1 MSENTVFDSN
11 DITEDI
17 GNTSNT
23 DVYFDA
29 ELYPNEDLETLD
41 LDHPA
46 FTNDNVNPEEWDV
59 NELDFDQGDDLNLL
73 DDLVTESSKHDGDG
87 EVAKLEAMLAFWEA
101 MASFDGVIA
110 QLDESR
116 TKLSKKV
123 VACDGCNP
131 KLEKDLVELKD
142 QTLKTYNVALRLD
155 TDLYTLTAKTGSEDE
170 HVIEIDNHMDIL
182 CERLSM
188 FNDRVIAL
196 IKQYNAL

>member
-1 MSENTVFDSN
+1 MSDNNVFDF
-11 DITEDI
+11 DDTARDI

-29 ELYPNEDLETLD
+29 ELYPNEDLETID

-46 FTNDNVNPEEWDV
+46 FHDDNVNPEEL
-59 NELDFDQGDDLNLL
+59 EEAEGG
-73 DDLVTESSKHDGDG
+73 EHDTDG

-101 MASFDGVIA
+101 MASFDGVIT
-110 QLDESR
+110 QLDGSR

-123 VACDGCNP
+123 AACDGRNP

-155 TDLYTLTAKTGSEDE
+155 TDLYTLTAKIGSEDE
-170 HVIEIDNHMDIL
+170 HIIEIDNHMDTL
-182 CERLSM
+182 CARLSA
-188 FNDRVIAL
+188 FNNRVIAL
-196 IKQYNAL
+196 IKKYNAL

>member
-1 MSENTVFDSN
+1 MSNNTVFDFDDTAQ
-11 DITEDI
+11 DIS
-17 GNTSNT
+17 NTSNT
-23 DVYFDA
+23 DVYFDV
-29 ELYPNEDLETLD
+29 ELYPNEDLETID

-46 FTNDNVNPEEWDV
+46 FQDDNVNPEEL
-59 NELDFDQGDDLNLL
+59 EEAEGG
-73 DDLVTESSKHDGDG
+73 EHDTDG

-101 MASFDGVIA
+101 MASFDGVIT

-116 TKLSKKV
+116 AELNEKV
-123 VACDGCNP
+123 AACDGHNP

-170 HVIEIDNHMDIL
+170 HVIEIDDHMDTL
-182 CERLSM
+182 NARLSM